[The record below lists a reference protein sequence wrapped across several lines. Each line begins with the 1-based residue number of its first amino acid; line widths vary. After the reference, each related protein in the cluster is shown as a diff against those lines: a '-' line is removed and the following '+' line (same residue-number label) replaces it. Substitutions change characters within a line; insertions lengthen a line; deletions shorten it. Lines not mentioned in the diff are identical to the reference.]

1 VGSFAT
7 AIFREKQVLWSAF
20 KIHGTFTYT
29 IFELFSLVGTWKPN
43 LLPSTPTW
51 DLELFLD

>member
-1 VGSFAT
+1 VGKLSNSH
-7 AIFREKQVLWSAF
+7 IQQKQVLWPAF

-43 LLPSTPTW
+43 LLPLT
-51 DLELFLD
+51 F